1 MDNIQVETILFFA
14 KQVVISL
21 RDNLLKLN
29 AVNDIG
35 KSLFEDVIEY
45 LEENQEITKEE
56 LELLKKYK
64 AVFTLSHDEIWSMDC
79 ILLDIKEG
87 NSHWQKPPVS
97 SLIKLL
103 EHQFVNEDESVR
115 YLAHH
120 NYYQEVMEICED
132 KPELLQLAKKY
143 GSERTRINFKNYETM
158 KVLESRLTPLGKK
171 EKREKI

>member
-21 RDNLLKLN
+21 RNNLLKLN

-45 LEENQEITKEE
+45 LEENQEVTKEE

-87 NSHWQKPPVS
+87 KSHWQKPQVS

-103 EHQFVNEDESVR
+103 EHQFINEDESVR

-158 KVLESRLTPLGKK
+158 KVLESRLKPLGKK